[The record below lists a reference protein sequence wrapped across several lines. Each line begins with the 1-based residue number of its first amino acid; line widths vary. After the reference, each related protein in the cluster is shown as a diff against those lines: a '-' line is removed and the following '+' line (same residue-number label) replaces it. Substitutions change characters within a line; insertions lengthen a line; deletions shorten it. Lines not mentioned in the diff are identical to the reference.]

1 MQGFHT
7 IFFFKKIQLEVG
19 EICSIN
25 FFHPLGDHGVMEFLC
40 MLSTK
45 GIFVTAISP
54 TSNWNFLNN
63 FAYLEHL
70 NNSIFLK
77 KSDGI
82 FFGLHEKFDGPDAKL
97 NIKKQYF

>member
-1 MQGFHT
+1 
-7 IFFFKKIQLEVG
+7 
-19 EICSIN
+19 
-25 FFHPLGDHGVMEFLC
+25 MEFLC